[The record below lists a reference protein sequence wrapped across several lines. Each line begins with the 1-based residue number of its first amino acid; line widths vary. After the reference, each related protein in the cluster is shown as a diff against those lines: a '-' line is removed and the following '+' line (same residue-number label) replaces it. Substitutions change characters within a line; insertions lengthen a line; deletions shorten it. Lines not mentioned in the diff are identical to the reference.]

1 MSFFGTR
8 RSRQSQ
14 ARVFRPTPSLWDRLI
29 AGFRDY
35 RVLSQVLIAML
46 AVLLLL
52 GALQAWKPRFHYR
65 AGQFADVGIQSRI
78 DFEVENVAETLRIRR
93 EAEAAAPLVL
103 TQEPAVIDRLV
114 SQLRAQLSEVSNA
127 ESVDKLSQPTLEAF
141 GFSVV
146 GEKEREHAFSL
157 LRNPLQDAD
166 KSSGKHLDE
175 LMAEVEKLLA
185 DARNLGLIAN
195 MDARRLTGDPLDE
208 PAPVN
213 RNRSIKVVS
222 DKGRLLHNGVL
233 ADVLLQEQLRETG
246 RLGKSWPTLTS
257 LSVIKPSIEIWLQ
270 QNLKNH
276 LLLDSEATKAELK
289 LASEGAQ
296 PRFDRY
302 PRKTVLVPAGDQL
315 AETEKGLGILRL
327 EYDAYVDNVTPW
339 QRVSQINGIA
349 TLVLLLVVLFGVFLK
364 YFSPEMLEDS
374 SKLLVFVGMCSASV
388 FLSCVM
394 SADPWRAEIIPLL
407 ATVMITAIVY
417 SQVVAIL
424 TAFLLSLLVAMST
437 LSDIGHFLTLMT
449 ICVTST
455 IPLRRIKSR
464 LVMVKAGFLVAT
476 VSFYAV
482 WSTSVIQA
490 EGNSDAWRNLA
501 IVVTGLK
508 FAGWALV
515 CCYLVAGSLPFIEQ
529 AFGIVTDISL
539 LELTGVSH
547 PLLQELARRA
557 PGTYNHSM
565 TVASLAEAAAEA
577 IGANGLLTRV
587 GAYFHDIGK
596 MLKPEYFIEN
606 MTEGSANH
614 HQSLAPAM
622 STLIII
628 GHVKDGLELA
638 EENNLPEPLVNFIGQ
653 HHGTTLVE
661 FFYHEATRKADVDH
675 RTNASESAFRYPGPK
690 PQTRETAVLM
700 LADAV
705 ESASRTLKEPTPKRV
720 QSLVHEITM
729 KRLLDGQFDECNLQ
743 LNEIRIIEES
753 LIKSLLA
760 AHHGRVRY
768 PGQRTA

>member
-8 RSRQSQ
+8 RPRQSQ

-29 AGFRDY
+29 AAFRDY
-35 RVLSQVLIAML
+35 RVLSQFLIAML
-46 AVLLLL
+46 AVFSLLCS
-52 GALQAWKPRFHYR
+52 LQAWKPRFHYR

-78 DFEVENVAETLRIRR
+78 DFEVENIAETQRLRR
-93 EAEAAAPLVL
+93 EAKDESPLVL
-103 TQEPAVIDRLV
+103 TQEPAVIDRLI

-127 ESVDKLSQPTLEAF
+127 DSVGKLSQPTLDAF
-141 GFSVV
+141 GFSSLP
-146 GEKEREHAFSL
+146 GNDREVAFSL

-166 KSSGKHLDE
+166 ESSGKRLDE
-175 LMAEVEKLLA
+175 LIAEVEKLLA
-185 DARNLGLIAN
+185 DARNLGVIAVQ
-195 MDARRLTGDPLDE
+195 DAKRLVGDPLDD
-208 PAPVN
+208 PTPVN
-213 RNRSIKVVS
+213 RNRSIKVVNQS
-222 DKGRLLHNGVL
+222 GQLIQNGVL
-233 ADVLLQEQLRETG
+233 TDVLLQEQLQETG
-246 RLGKSWPTLTS
+246 RLGKLWPSLTK
-257 LSVIKPSIEIWLQ
+257 LSVIKPQIEFWLQ
-270 QNLKNH
+270 QNLKNQ
-276 LLLDSEATKAELK
+276 LQLDPAATKAELATA
-289 LASEGAQ
+289 LESARQ
-296 PRFDRY
+296 FNRY
-302 PRKTVLVPAGDQL
+302 PKKTVLIPAGDQL
-315 AETEKGLGILRL
+315 AETEEGLGVLRL
-327 EYDAYVDNVTPW
+327 EYNAYVESVTPW
-339 QRVSQINGIA
+339 QRLAQLNGIG

-364 YFSPEMLEDS
+364 YFAPEMLEENS
-374 SKLLVFVGMCSASV
+374 RLLIFVGMCSSAV

-394 SADPWRAEIIPLL
+394 SADPWRAEIIPIL

-417 SQVVAIL
+417 SQVIAIL
-424 TAFLLSLLVAMST
+424 TAFLLSLLVSMAT
-437 LSDIGHFLTLMT
+437 VGDIGHFLTLMT

-464 LVMVKAGFLVAT
+464 LVMVKAGFMVAT

-501 IVVTGLK
+501 IIVTGLK
-508 FAGWALV
+508 FAGWSLV

-606 MTEGSANH
+606 MTEGSENH
-614 HQSLAPAM
+614 HKSLAPAM

-638 EENNLPEPLVNFIGQ
+638 EENNLPEPLVNFIEQ

-661 FFYHEATRKADVDH
+661 YFYHEATRKADVDH
-675 RTNASESAFRYPGPK
+675 RTDASESTFRYPGPK

-743 LNEIRIIEES
+743 LNEIRIVEES

>member
-8 RSRQSQ
+8 RTRQTQ
-14 ARVFRPTPSLWDRLI
+14 ARVFRPTPSLWDRCLS
-29 AGFRDY
+29 AFSDY
-35 RVLSQVLIAML
+35 RVLSQILIML
-46 AVLLLL
+46 LAVVLLLL
-52 GALQAWKPRFHYR
+52 ALQAWNPRFRYR
-65 AGQFADVGIQSRI
+65 AGQYIDIGIQSRI
-78 DFEVENVAETLRIRR
+78 DFEVKNEAESARIRR
-93 EAEAAAPLVL
+93 DAEADAPVVFV
-103 TQEPAVIDRLV
+103 QEPTVIDRLV

-127 ESVDKLSQPTLEAF
+127 NSVGDLSVATQEAF
-141 GFSVV
+141 GFTSVS
-146 GEKEREHAFSL
+146 EIEREQAFSL
-157 LRNPLQDAD
+157 LHNLLQDAD
-166 KSSGKHLDE
+166 ESSGKRLDE
-175 LMAEVEKLLA
+175 LMVEFEKLLA
-185 DARNLGLIAN
+185 DTRTLGLIDNLEA
-195 MDARRLTGDPLDE
+195 MRLTGDPLDG
-208 PAPVN
+208 PVN
-213 RNRSIKVVS
+213 RSEPLKVV
-222 DKGRLLHNGVL
+222 DAQDHVLHNGIL
-233 ADVLLQEQLRETG
+233 ADVLLDEQLRETG
-246 RLGKSWPTLTS
+246 RLGKLWPTLPK
-257 LSVIKPSIEIWLQ
+257 LSAIKSNIETWLH
-270 QNLKNH
+270 QNLKNQ
-276 LLLDSEATKAELK
+276 LRPDAAATKAEL
-289 LASEGAQ
+289 LAAADRAK
-296 PRFDRY
+296 PLFDRY
-302 PRKTVLVPAGDQL
+302 QRNAILIPAGSQL
-315 AETEKGLGILRL
+315 IEAEKSLGILRL
-327 EYDAYVDNVTPW
+327 EFEAYSERLTLW
-339 QRVSQINGIA
+339 QRISQINGIA
-349 TLVLLLVVLFGVFLK
+349 TLLVLLVVLFGVFLRL
-364 YFSPEMLEDS
+364 FIPEMLEDKS
-374 SKLLVFVGMCSASV
+374 QLVIFVTMCAAAV

-407 ATVMITAIVY
+407 AIVMITAIAY

-424 TAFLLSLLVAMST
+424 TAFLLSLLVSMAT
-437 LSDIGHFLTLMT
+437 LGEIGHFLTLMT

-482 WSTSVIQA
+482 WSTGVIQA
-490 EGNSDAWRNLA
+490 EGSGDVWRNVSI
-501 IVVTGLK
+501 IVTALK

-547 PLLQELARRA
+547 PLLLELARRA

-606 MTEGSANH
+606 MTEGSANPH
-614 HQSLAPAM
+614 NTLAPAM

-638 EENNLPEPLVNFIGQ
+638 EEHNLPEPLVNFIEQ

-661 FFYHEATRKADVDH
+661 YFYHEATRKADVDH
-675 RTNASESAFRYPGPK
+675 RTDASESNFRYPGSK
-690 PQTRETAVLM
+690 PQSRETAVLM
-700 LADAV
+700 VADAV
-705 ESASRTLKEPTPKRV
+705 ESASRTLKEPTPKRI

-729 KRLLDGQFDECNLQ
+729 KRLLDGQFNECNLQ
-743 LNEIRIIEES
+743 MNEIRIIEES

>member
-29 AGFRDY
+29 AAFRDY
-35 RVLSQVLIAML
+35 RVLSQGLIAIL

-52 GALQAWKPRFHYR
+52 CALQAWKPRFHYR
-65 AGQFADVGIQSRI
+65 AGQFSDVGIQSRI

-103 TQEPAVIDRLV
+103 IQEPAVIDRLI

-127 ESVDKLSQPTLEAF
+127 ESVDKLSQPTLDAF
-141 GFSVV
+141 GFSAV
-146 GEKEREHAFSL
+146 GDKERGHVFSL
-157 LRNPLQDAD
+157 LRNRLQDAD
-166 KSSGKHLDE
+166 ESSGKRLDE

-185 DARNLGLIAN
+185 DARSLGL
-195 MDARRLTGDPLDE
+195 MTSLEARRLTGDPLDD
-208 PAPVN
+208 PAPLN
-213 RNRSIKVVS
+213 RNRSIMVVS
-222 DKGRLLHNGVL
+222 DKGRLLINGVL

-246 RLGKSWPTLTS
+246 RLGKSWPILTT
-257 LSVIKPSIEIWLQ
+257 LSVIKPFLETWLQ
-270 QNLKNH
+270 QNLKNQ
-276 LLLDSEATKAELK
+276 LQLDSAATKAELM
-289 LASEGAQ
+289 LASDGAQ
-296 PRFDRY
+296 QRFDRY
-302 PRKTVLVPAGDQL
+302 PRKAVLVPAGDQL

-327 EYDAYVDNVTPW
+327 EYAAYAESVTPW
-339 QRVSQINGIA
+339 QRFSQINGIT
-349 TLVLLLVVLFGVFLK
+349 TLVLLLIVLFGVFLK
-364 YFSPEMLEDS
+364 YFSPEMLEDNS
-374 SKLLVFVGMCSASV
+374 RLLVFVGMCSTSV
-388 FLSCVM
+388 FLSCLM

-407 ATVMITAIVY
+407 ATVMITAIAY
-417 SQVVAIL
+417 SQVIAIL

-437 LSDIGHFLTLMT
+437 LGDIGHFLTLMT

-490 EGNSDAWRNLA
+490 EGNGEAWRNLA
-501 IVVTGLK
+501 IIVTGLK

-606 MTEGSANH
+606 MTEGSENH

-638 EENNLPEPLVNFIGQ
+638 EEHNLPEPLVNFIEQ

-661 FFYHEATRKADVDH
+661 YFYHEATRKADVDH
-675 RTNASESAFRYPGPK
+675 RTDASESTFRYPGPK
-690 PQTRETAVLM
+690 PQSRETAVLM

-720 QSLVHEITM
+720 QSLIHEITM

>member
-8 RSRQSQ
+8 RTRQSQ
-14 ARVFRPTPSLWDRLI
+14 ARVFRPTPPLWDRFLS
-29 AGFRDY
+29 GFSDY
-35 RVLSQVLIAML
+35 RVLSQVLI
-46 AVLLLL
+46 LLLTVIL
-52 GALQAWKPRFHYR
+52 LVLALQAWKPRFPYR
-65 AGQFADVGIQSRI
+65 AGQFTEVGIQSRL
-78 DFEVENVAETLRIRR
+78 DFEVENVPETLRIRR
-93 EAEAAAPLVL
+93 DAEALAPLVL
-103 TQEPAVIDRLV
+103 VQEPTVIDRLI

-127 ESVDKLSQPTLEAF
+127 DSVGDLSAATQAAF
-141 GFSVV
+141 GFSAVN
-146 GEKEREHAFSL
+146 ETDREQAFSL
-157 LRNPLQDAD
+157 LRNRLQDAD
-166 KSSGKHLDE
+166 ESSGKRLDE
-175 LMAEVEKLLA
+175 LIAEFEKLLT
-185 DARNLGLIAN
+185 DARNLGLIDNLQAL
-195 MDARRLTGDPLDE
+195 RLTGDTSDGPTPL
-208 PAPVN
+208 N
-213 RNRSIKVVS
+213 RNRSLKVVDS
-222 DKGRLLHNGVL
+222 HGIVKHNGIL

-246 RLGKSWPTLTS
+246 RLGKLWPTLTKLSTIKSS
-257 LSVIKPSIEIWLQ
+257 LEIWLQ
-270 QNLKNH
+270 QNLKNQ
-276 LLLDSEATKAELK
+276 LILDPVATKAELQA
-289 LASEGAQ
+289 ASERAK

-302 PRKTVLVPAGDQL
+302 AKNAVLIPAGHQL
-315 AETEKGLGILRL
+315 SETDKSLGILRL
-327 EYDAYVDNVTPW
+327 EYEAYAENVTFW
-339 QRVSQINGIA
+339 QRISQINGLV
-349 TLVLLLVVLFGVFLK
+349 TLLVLLIILFGVFLK
-364 YFSPEMLEDS
+364 FFAPELLEDNS
-374 SKLLVFVGMCSASV
+374 QLLIFVAMGTASV
-388 FLSCVM
+388 FLSRVM

-407 ATVMITAIVY
+407 ATVMITAIAY
-417 SQVVAIL
+417 SQVIAIL
-424 TAFLLSLLVAMST
+424 TAFLLSLLVSMAT
-437 LSDIGHFLTLMT
+437 LGEIGHFLTLMT

-476 VSFYAV
+476 VSFFAV
-482 WSTSVIQA
+482 WSTSVIHA
-490 EGNSDAWRNLA
+490 EGASELWRNFPM
-501 IVVTGLK
+501 IVTGLK

-606 MTEGSANH
+606 MTDGTPNPH
-614 HQSLAPAM
+614 NTLAPAM

-638 EENNLPEPLVNFIGQ
+638 EEHNLPEPLVNFIEQ

-661 FFYHEATRKADVDH
+661 YFFHEATRKADVDH
-675 RTNASESAFRYPGPK
+675 RTDASESNFRYPGAK
-690 PQTRETAVLM
+690 PQSRETAVLM
-700 LADAV
+700 VADAV
-705 ESASRTLKEPTPKRV
+705 ESASRTLKEPTPKRI

-729 KRLLDGQFDECNLQ
+729 KRLLDGQFNECNLKM
-743 LNEIRIIEES
+743 NEIRIIEES